1 MTVPETGGTPLRALV
16 LTAGLGT
23 RLEPLTYIRAK
34 AAVPVNGDTLARRVI
49 RWLVSEGIR
58 DLVLNLHH
66 RPASIT
72 ASVGDGSDLGA
83 RVRYSWENPVL
94 GSAGGPRHALP
105 LLVDM
110 PGVDR
115 QPRLKG
121 SQKRAASSEQRFLMV
136 NGDTLT
142 SVRLADMLSAH
153 AASGATVTMAVI
165 PNPRPDKYGG
175 VVVSDE
181 GWVTHFTRAGTA
193 QPSYHF
199 VGVQIAEAR
208 AIASLADGVPAETV
222 NGIYPHMIAA
232 DPHSIGAF
240 VCDASFRDIGTPAD
254 YLDTAIHLA
263 GLEGDRLASGN
274 RIDIHPTASV
284 VRTAI
289 WDDVTIGAGA
299 ELIDC
304 IVGDGAVVPAG
315 ARYQRCAILPAAGCT
330 PTGKQRIEGSLLTA
344 GF

>member
-1 MTVPETGGTPLRALV
+1 MTVPEAADTALQALV

-23 RLEPLTYIRAK
+23 RLAPLTYLRAK

-105 LLVDM
+105 LLVDSIRSD
-110 PGVDR
+110 PGSRTTDR
-115 QPRLKG
+115 G
-121 SQKRAASSEQRFLMV
+121 TFLVV

-142 SVRLADMLSAH
+142 NVPLTDMLAAH
-153 AASGATVTMAVI
+153 ASSGASVTMAVI

-175 VVVSDE
+175 VLVSDE
-181 GWVTHFTRAGTA
+181 QWVTGFTRAA
-193 QPSYHF
+193 SASRSYHF
-199 VGVQIAEAR
+199 VGVQIADAR
-208 AIASLADGVPAETV
+208 VFESLTDGVRAETV
-222 NGIYPHMIAA
+222 NEIYPRLIAA
-232 DPHSIGAF
+232 HPHAIGAF
-240 VCDASFRDIGTPAD
+240 VCNASFRDIGTPAD
-254 YLDTAIHLA
+254 YLETSIHLA
-263 GLEGDRLASGN
+263 GLEGDRLASGSSVE
-274 RIDIHPTASV
+274 IHPTASV

-289 WDDVTIGAGA
+289 WDDVRIGAGA
-299 ELIDC
+299 ELIEC
-304 IVGDGAVVPAG
+304 ILCDGVVVPAS
-315 ARYQRCAILPAAGCT
+315 ARYQRCAIVPARDHG
-330 PTGKQRIEGSLLTA
+330 PRGRQRIEGNLLIA
-344 GF
+344 EF